1 LTIALPGDN
10 GAQNFLPRLA
20 GHVRDDVGELD
31 VHLRERLLHALH
43 MRALASQKHPA
54 LAPQRAQYAHGS
66 GRAECTAKQTVGHAL
81 LQPLAVQHISL
92 AARGIFNVARIDQK
106 YFETARFQNFD

>member
-1 LTIALPGDN
+1 
-10 GAQNFLPRLA
+10 
-20 GHVRDDVGELD
+20 
-31 VHLRERLLHALH
+31 LHALH

-66 GRAECTAKQTVGHAL
+66 GRAECAAKQTAGNEL
-81 LQPLAVQHISL
+81 LQPLAVQHIRL
-92 AARGIFNVARIDQK
+92 AARDIFNVARIDQK